1 MVEDY
6 IYQLEGQQ
14 KEIMSFLHDLLTIEY
29 GLEAK
34 IRYRIPFYY
43 GKTWI
48 CYLNTRKNDR
58 VDFAIVRGREISNS
72 NGLLESRD
80 RKMILSAEFSSVKE
94 IPLDLLREVLEEAIF
109 LDETK
114 PYTFK
119 KKKKSSS

>member
-14 KEIMSFLHDLLTIEY
+14 KKIMQFLHEILTNEY
-29 GLEAK
+29 GLESK
-34 IRYRIPFYY
+34 IRFRIPFYY
-43 GKTWI
+43 GNTWI
-48 CYLNTRKNDR
+48 CYLNTRKHDR
-58 VDFAIVRGREISNS
+58 VDFAIVRGREISNG

-80 RKMILSAEFSSVKE
+80 RKMVLSAEFSSVKE
-94 IPLDLLREVLEEAIF
+94 IPIDLLREVLEEAIF

-119 KKKKSSS
+119 KTKK